1 MTTIKIWILDKPDA
15 DQIDATFLFG
25 LSCKVEVKIP
35 EPLHIE
41 TMNGTR
47 VQYLAERPTVEITT
61 TCEKQE
67 SMLKLKYSNN
77 LYLLKVEYEN
87 FDMVS
92 QRRSAT

>member
-1 MTTIKIWILDKPDA
+1 MNTKKIWILYKSDV
-15 DQIDATFLFG
+15 DQTDATFLFG
-25 LSCKVEVKIP
+25 LGCEVKVKVP
-35 EPLHIE
+35 EPVHFE
-41 TMNGTR
+41 TLNGTR
-47 VQYLAERPTVEITT
+47 VQYRAEHTTIEITT

-92 QRRSAT
+92 HRRSTT